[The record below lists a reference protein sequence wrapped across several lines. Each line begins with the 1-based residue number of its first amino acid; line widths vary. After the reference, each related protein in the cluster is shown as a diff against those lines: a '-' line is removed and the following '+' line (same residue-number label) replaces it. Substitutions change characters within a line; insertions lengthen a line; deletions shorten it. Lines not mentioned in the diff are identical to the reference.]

1 MSVFE
6 VCAILSPVFSLAF
19 SYFAFRR
26 GQKTDDGAAAREMGA
41 LLTEIGYIKS
51 SIDGLSKKFDVL
63 ESRHTEFAE
72 RLAKVEAS
80 AHSAHKRLDSFE
92 GREARE

>member
-1 MSVFE
+1 LIQTLIPIVT
-6 VCAILSPVFSLAF
+6 LAGF
-19 SYFAFRR
+19 LLVTRR
-26 GQKTDDGAAAREMGA
+26 NWKQDDTSNGREMGA

-80 AHSAHKRLDSFE
+80 AQSAHKRLDSFE